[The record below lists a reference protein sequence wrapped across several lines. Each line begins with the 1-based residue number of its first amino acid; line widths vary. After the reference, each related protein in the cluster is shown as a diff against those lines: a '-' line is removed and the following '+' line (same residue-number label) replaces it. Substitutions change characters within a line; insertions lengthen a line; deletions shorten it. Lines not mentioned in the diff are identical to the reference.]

1 MNEMQPSAYDI
12 NSLASIPFFDSLAIT
27 SLKQELPIYLSKSS
41 GVSPN
46 IDILEWWRLNE
57 DSLPSWLSAAQ
68 KVVLIQPSA
77 AAAERVFSLLNNSF
91 GSKQNQCL

>member
-1 MNEMQPSAYDI
+1 MEYQI
-12 NSLASIPFFDSLAIT
+12 NSLASIPFFDSAAIT

-46 IDILEWWRLNE
+46 IDILEWWRLNG
-57 DSLPSWLSAAQ
+57 DSLPSWSSAAQ
-68 KVVLIQPSA
+68 MQPSA

-91 GSKQNQCL
+91 GSKQNQCLEDYVETSIML